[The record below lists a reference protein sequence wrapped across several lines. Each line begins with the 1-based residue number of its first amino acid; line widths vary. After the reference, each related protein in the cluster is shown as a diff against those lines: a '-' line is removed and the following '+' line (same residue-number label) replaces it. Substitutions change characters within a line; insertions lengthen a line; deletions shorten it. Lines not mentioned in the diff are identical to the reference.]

1 MSVLPKR
8 DDDAGASS
16 HYIRGSF
23 PHLSFD
29 EDPGSVNTLFE
40 TTTPESLLLMVR
52 FPAVTFSAYR
62 SSDVMRNAFEA
73 IVPEP
78 SDVSIIPHQRNLF
91 SIVLTPKSGVPF
103 DALQVNALLKLFQR
117 ALEDV
122 CGLASIT
129 DLNLLP
135 AVLPLQRVGSVDHIQ
150 ENIANL
156 NQLLE
161 TIVQKKFRIQFQPIT
176 SLKEP
181 KVFGYEALVRM
192 PQDGIMNRPGLY
204 YQAADRARLV
214 SWLDIACQEKCFEEA
229 QKAGVRDYLFI
240 NMDAEGL
247 SYFNL
252 AERSL
257 KEQAERRGISP
268 SRVVIEITER
278 QMVEDYPKLLHD
290 IERMRTQGFKIAID
304 DAGEGYS
311 SLRSISDMLPEFVK
325 IDRAMIRSIENNG
338 ARQSLL
344 RAVVDFSDKIGSH
357 VIAEGVETRDE
368 LDCVMDQGV
377 TLVQGYLLGKPNDGF
392 RGVRREMRE
401 YITMRQQTINR
412 RKSATSVGLSDI
424 MLNGVTFTLDSPS
437 EQILN
442 KIVKNPDIESVVI
455 LNDGRIEGLLMRED
469 VMKHYDGGKSS
480 PSQVL
485 LKALDRKP
493 LIVEHVESVEAVAQK
508 MALRPIHM
516 NHHDALVEKNG
527 EYAGRIPMRV
537 LLRTFAEQSEK
548 NKSQSV
554 SR

>member
-1 MSVLPKR
+1 MSVLPR
-8 DDDAGASS
+8 PDGDGDISLNR
-16 HYIRGSF
+16 INGSF
-23 PHLSFD
+23 PHLSFN
-29 EDPGSVNTLFE
+29 EDPGAVNTLFE
-40 TTTPESLLLMVR
+40 TMAPESLVLMVR
-52 FPAVTFSAYR
+52 FPAATFSAFR
-62 SSDVMRNAFEA
+62 SSEMMRNAFKSV
-73 IVPEP
+73 VPEP
-78 SDVSIIPHQRNLF
+78 SEVRIIPHQRNLF
-91 SIVLTPKSGVPF
+91 SIILTPKSGIPF
-103 DALQVNALLKLFQR
+103 DAMQVNALLKLFQR

-129 DLNLLP
+129 DLDQIP
-135 AVLPLQRVGSVDHIQ
+135 AVLPLQRVGSVEYLQ
-150 ENIANL
+150 QNIANL

-161 TIVQKKFRIQFQPIT
+161 TIVQRKFRIQFQPIT

-181 KVFGYEALVRM
+181 KVYGYEALVRM

-229 QKAGVRDYLFI
+229 QKAGVRDHLFI

-247 SYFNL
+247 SYFEV

-257 KEQAERRGISP
+257 KEQAESRGISP

-278 QMVEDYPKLLHD
+278 QTVGDYPKLLHD
-290 IERMRTQGFKIAID
+290 IERLREQGFKIAID

-311 SLRSISDMLPEFVK
+311 SLRSIADMLPEFVK

-344 RAVVDFSDKIGSH
+344 RSVVDFSERIGAQ

-392 RGVRREMRE
+392 KGVRREMRE
-401 YITMRQQTINR
+401 YVSMRRETINR
-412 RKSATSVGLSDI
+412 RKSSFSFEISDI
-424 MLNGVTFTLDSPS
+424 KLNGVTFTLDTPS

-442 KIVKNPDIESVVI
+442 KIQKNPDLESVVL
-455 LNDGRIEGLLMRED
+455 LNEGRIEGLLMRED
-469 VMKHYDGGKSS
+469 VMRHYDGDKTDASE
-480 PSQVL
+480 VL

-493 LIVEHVESVEAVAQK
+493 MIVDKSECIESVAQK
-508 MALRPIHM
+508 MALRPI
-516 NHHDALVEKNG
+516 NRSHHDALVEENG
-527 EYAGRIPMRV
+527 VYTGRIPVRV
-537 LLRTFAEQSEK
+537 ILRALAEQSK
-548 NKSQSV
+548 QNTLHT
-554 SR
+554 